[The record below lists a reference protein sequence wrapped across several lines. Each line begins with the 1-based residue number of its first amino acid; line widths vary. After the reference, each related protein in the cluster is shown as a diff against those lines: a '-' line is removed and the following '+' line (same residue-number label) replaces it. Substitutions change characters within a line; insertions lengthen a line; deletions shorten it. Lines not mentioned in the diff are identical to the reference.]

1 MSTWQKFAEL
11 NEVGKESQLIK
22 VVTFTQFA
30 NELVACLMNLNY
42 DVIKQVT
49 VVNLT

>member
-22 VVTFTQFA
+22 VVTFIQFA